1 MFDVLLSLSIS
12 FTITFLAIPVIINVA
27 DMKKLFDVP
36 DARKIHQVAI
46 TPLGGIGIFA
56 GFVFGCLLTIN
67 FKYSSEF
74 QYFIAATMVIFF
86 FRIER

>member
-27 DMKKLFDVP
+27 EMKKLFDMP

-67 FKYSSEF
+67 FKDC
-74 QYFIAATMVIFF
+74 
-86 FRIER
+86 FRVPVFYCCDAWSFSFWD